1 MRARLLS
8 LLCQVFRPE
17 PVRASET
24 MDLAALPRVIPRI
37 LALAFARRTRV
48 WIALTASI
56 IATLFAIVL
65 PKLLGRAV
73 DQAHLLLATH
83 AGRAE
88 NALWLTAGLIILAAS
103 LRGLLTMISGFQF
116 EYISQRFGYEL
127 RLAYFEKLQRL
138 DFAWHD
144 KVHSGDLITR
154 GMLDLEGMRMFVE
167 NGVQRVIT
175 LTLLLTIGAGLMV
188 WTDPLM
194 AALALSFVPFVA
206 WRAFRTG
213 FILRLTWTRLQ
224 QRMSVLTRT
233 MEENLQGIRVVRA
246 FAAKVFELAKFDQAA
261 NEALK
266 MANDRIAIRTGS
278 VSTMTFAFYLAMA
291 LVLWVGGHRVIS
303 GRMTVGHLTEFLTFM
318 TILQA
323 PVRQIMMVVN
333 TLARAVSS
341 GSRLFEILDL
351 EPAIRD
357 KPDAPDL
364 RVSEGMLRVEH
375 VDFGFDGRQI
385 LSDISFELRRGR
397 TLGIIGAPGSG
408 KSVLAQLLPRF
419 YDVTAGRITI
429 DGQDVRDVSLGSL
442 RKAVSLVQQDAFLF
456 DISLADNVAYEEPD
470 ADERRIRA
478 ATRTAQL
485 HDHIEALPLS
495 YETPAGERGVSL
507 SGGQRQRLSIARGI
521 LGEAPILVFDDSTS
535 AIDAHTEHRVRSG
548 LQKLGDSK
556 AVIVI
561 AHRLSSV
568 MHADEILVLE
578 AGRIVERGAHAH
590 LLALEGRYARL
601 FDMQSGVSDKL
612 EERVPA

>member
-1 MRARLLS
+1 
-8 LLCQVFRPE
+8 
-17 PVRASET
+17 

-48 WIALTASI
+48 WVALMASI
-56 IATLFAIVL
+56 AATIFAIVL

-73 DQAHLLLATH
+73 DQAHLLLDTH
-83 AGRAE
+83 SGQAE
-88 NALWLTAGLIILAAS
+88 SALWLTAGLIVVAAS
-103 LRGLLTMISGFQF
+103 LRGLLTMVSGFQF
-116 EYISQRFGYEL
+116 EYISQRLGYEL

-175 LTLLLTIGAGLMV
+175 LTLLLTVGAGLMV

-194 AALALSFVPFVA
+194 AVLALSFVPFVA

-246 FAAKVFELAKFDQAA
+246 FAARAFELTKFDHAA
-261 NEALK
+261 GEALK

-278 VSTMTFAFYLAMA
+278 VSTMTFAFYFAMG
-291 LVLWVGGHRVIS
+291 LVLWIGGHRVIA
-303 GRMTVGHLTEFLTFM
+303 GQMTVGHLTEFLTFM

-333 TLARAVSS
+333 TVARAVSS

-351 EPAIRD
+351 EPAIQE
-357 KPDAPDL
+357 KPGAPDL
-364 RVSEGMLRVEH
+364 RVSEGTLRVEH
-375 VDFGFDGRQI
+375 VDFAFDGRPI
-385 LSDISFELRRGR
+385 LSDIAFELKRGR

-408 KSVLAQLLPRF
+408 KSILAQLLPRF

-429 DGQDVRDVSLGSL
+429 DDQDIRDVSLTSL

-470 ADERRIRA
+470 ADERRIHA
-478 ATRTAQL
+478 ATQTAQL
-485 HDHIEALPLS
+485 HDHIETLPLS
-495 YETPAGERGVSL
+495 YDTPAGERGVSL

-521 LGEAPILVFDDSTS
+521 LGAASVLIFDDSTS
-535 AIDAHTEHRVRSG
+535 AIDAHTEQRVRRG
-548 LQKLGDSK
+548 LQALGNSK
-556 AVIVI
+556 AIIVI
-561 AHRLSSV
+561 AHRMSSV
-568 MHADEILVLE
+568 MHADEIVVLE
-578 AGRIVERGAHAH
+578 AGRIVERGTHTQ
-590 LLALEGRYARL
+590 LLAQGGRYARL
-601 FDMQSGVSDKL
+601 FEMQSGKTSEVH
-612 EERVPA
+612 EEGVPA